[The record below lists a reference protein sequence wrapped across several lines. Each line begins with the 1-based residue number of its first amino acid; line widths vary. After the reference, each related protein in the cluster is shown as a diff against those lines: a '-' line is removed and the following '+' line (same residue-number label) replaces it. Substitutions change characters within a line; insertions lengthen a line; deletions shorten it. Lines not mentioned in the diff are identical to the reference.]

1 MKLMVKNGLIAAGV
15 LLALFST
22 SCASTSKE
30 MTASQAVGAGYSP
43 AALYRVTVS
52 GNAKSYTTSKAREQ
66 VTNYLQVEG
75 GFTFVNQE
83 RVNEIYVSVKE
94 KAEKKAK
101 RKNVTDTIFGK
112 KSILDAITADAEDDA
127 VFYASDV

>member
-66 VTNYLQVEG
+66 VQ
-75 GFTFVNQE
+75 
-83 RVNEIYVSVKE
+83 
-94 KAEKKAK
+94 
-101 RKNVTDTIFGK
+101 TIFK
-112 KSILDAITADAEDDA
+112 
-127 VFYASDV
+127 